1 MTVLVIGLSQLKEKT
16 GLIPSEK
23 IQKIIVPDEILTYV
37 SRWPIAINILAAIF
51 CMGCSTIFHLF
62 HIHSKSVLTVLSRLD
77 YGGISVLILGSTYP
91 VTFYSFACQKS
102 FVVRNIFLAIVT
114 VTCTISFVITL
125 LPSFDRPKYR
135 PFRGYMYIIL
145 GLSAAIPLIYLE
157 RNLDTN
163 KSVLPISVFA

>member
-1 MTVLVIGLSQLKEKT
+1 MTVLAEGLSQLKET
-16 GLIPSEK
+16 SSLILQDREK
-23 IQKIIVPDEILTYV
+23 NFIIPDEILTYV
-37 SRWPIAINILAAIF
+37 SRWPLAINILAAIF
-51 CMGCSTIFHLF
+51 CLGCSTIFHLF
-62 HIHSKSVLTVLSRLD
+62 NIHSKKVLTVLSRLD

-102 FVVRNIFLAIVT
+102 FLVRNIFLTIIT
-114 VTCTISFVITL
+114 VTCTVSFVITL

-145 GLSAAIPLIYLE
+145 GLSAAIPLIYIE